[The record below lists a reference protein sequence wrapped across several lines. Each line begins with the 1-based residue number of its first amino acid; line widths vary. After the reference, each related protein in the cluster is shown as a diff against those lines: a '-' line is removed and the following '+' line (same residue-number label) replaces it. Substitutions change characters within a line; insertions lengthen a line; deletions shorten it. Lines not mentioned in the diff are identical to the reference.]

1 MLTASDSA
9 AVARVMPD
17 WSPDHSWLSV
27 LPAGDMNGK
36 NSPTGS
42 NSVSVFGGQAF
53 KKSAFPPVKYIQ
65 GLLNAYCPDITFHA
79 VGVTVGRAS
88 WPFGKKVSARI
99 GH

>member
-1 MLTASDSA
+1 MLTGSDSA
-9 AVARVMPD
+9 AVARVLPG
-17 WSPDHSWLSV
+17 WGHQISTHSWLSA

-36 NSPTGS
+36 SSPTGS

-79 VGVTVGRAS
+79 VG
-88 WPFGKKVSARI
+88 
-99 GH
+99 